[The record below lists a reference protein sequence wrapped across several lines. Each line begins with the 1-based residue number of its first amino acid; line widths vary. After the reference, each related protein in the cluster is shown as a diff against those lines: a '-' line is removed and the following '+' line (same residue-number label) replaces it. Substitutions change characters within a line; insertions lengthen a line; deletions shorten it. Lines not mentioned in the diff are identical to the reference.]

1 MGSYAKF
8 QPGFRDEKAEDEL
21 WRDSGNKANMVKHK
35 VITFAPVTALETLK
49 AVSLLS
55 NGMLMMKKIQRQSK
69 TMQNSFEEL
78 IPVTGLNC

>member
-1 MGSYAKF
+1 M
-8 QPGFRDEKAEDEL
+8 
-21 WRDSGNKANMVKHK
+21 
-35 VITFAPVTALETLK
+35 ALETLK

-55 NGMLMMKKIQRQSK
+55 NRMLMMKKIQQQSK

>member
-1 MGSYAKF
+1 MA
-8 QPGFRDEKAEDEL
+8 
-21 WRDSGNKANMVKHK
+21 KHK
-35 VITFAPVTALETLK
+35 VTTFAPIIALATLK

-78 IPVTGLNC
+78 IPVTGLNCSNGRISSPLAKIPVGKTKISATEPARPLI